1 MVYLHLNLFLFL
13 FLFLEPYWVLFLF
26 FILTSLSLYSQS
38 ENEIEKSTIVA
49 KKILIQDNVER
60 VIFDYTQSDEMGLIE
75 MHAPFGWTEPIIK
88 AQFEIRGIVLKGVL
102 GLQYDNNTQTI
113 ISGNGFIIPKNTLVR
128 IFNAGEVELVLIEVL
143 RPAYK
148 KELVQ
153 EFKSFN

>member
-1 MVYLHLNLFLFL
+1 MNKIIY
-13 FLFLEPYWVLFLF
+13 F

-128 IFNAGEVELVLIEVL
+128 IFNEGEVELVLIEVL

>member
-1 MVYLHLNLFLFL
+1 MKKLLYLF
-13 FLFLEPYWVLFLF
+13 VL
-26 FILTSLSLYSQS
+26 ISNIVYSQ
-38 ENEIEKSTIVA
+38 EKKEIKGHTIVP
-49 KKILIQDNVER
+49 KKIVIQDNIER
-60 VIFDYTQSDEMGLIE
+60 VIYDYTQSDEMGLIK

>member
-1 MVYLHLNLFLFL
+1 MKKIIYLLICISFNSF
-13 FLFLEPYWVLFLF
+13 
-26 FILTSLSLYSQS
+26 SQS
-38 ENEIEKSTIVA
+38 KNETKKSTVVA
-49 KKILIQDNVER
+49 KKLLIQDNVER
-60 VIFDYTQSDEMGLIE
+60 IIYDYTQSDEIGLIK
-75 MHAPFGWTEPIIK
+75 MHAPLGWTEPIIK

>member
-1 MVYLHLNLFLFL
+1 MNKIIY
-13 FLFLEPYWVLFLF
+13 F
-26 FILTSLSLYSQS
+26 FILISLSLYSQS

>member
-1 MVYLHLNLFLFL
+1 MNKIIY
-13 FLFLEPYWVLFLF
+13 F

-113 ISGNGFIIPKNTLVR
+113 ISGNGFIIPKKTLVR

>member
-1 MVYLHLNLFLFL
+1 MKKILYLLVCISF
-13 FLFLEPYWVLFLF
+13 
-26 FILTSLSLYSQS
+26 TSCSQS
-38 ENEIEKSTIVA
+38 ISKIGKSTVVA
-49 KKILIQDNVER
+49 KKLLIQDNVER
-60 VIFDYTQSDEMGLIE
+60 VIYDYTQSDEMGLIK

>member
-1 MVYLHLNLFLFL
+1 MNKIIY
-13 FLFLEPYWVLFLF
+13 F

-60 VIFDYTQSDEMGLIE
+60 VIFDYTQSDEMGLIK

-88 AQFEIRGIVLKGVL
+88 AQFEIRGIVLKGML
-102 GLQYDNNTQTI
+102 GLQYDNSEQKI
-113 ISGNGFIIPKNTLVR
+113 IIGDGFIIPKNTRVR
-128 IFNAGEVELVLIEVL
+128 IFNAGVGELILIEVL

-153 EFKSFN
+153 EFKNFN